1 MTKLIFLGTKGEIE
15 ESTEKHQYHS
25 SLLLI
30 SQNYR
35 LLIDHGMIHKM
46 DLTTITPDGILVTHA
61 HPDHY
66 IWLNEEVNIQVPVYL
81 TNDTYNY
88 GKYKPSQS
96 NIIKPGIPF
105 QLGPFNCLAYQVIHS
120 LRCPTVG
127 YKIYVEGN
135 KIAYNPDLIDII
147 NKDNILY
154 DVSYYVGDGSAI
166 RSNLV
171 RRRAN
176 QLFGHTRIITQINWC
191 HKFGIKN
198 IVFTHLGKEIITKE
212 EELTKSYP
220 EIILAYDGMELII

>member
-35 LLIDHGMIHKM
+35 LLIDHGKIHKM
-46 DLTTITPDGILVTHA
+46 DLATITPDGIMVTHA

-105 QLGPFNCLAYQVIHS
+105 QLGPFDCLAYRVIHS

-147 NKDNILY
+147 NKDNILR
-154 DVSYYVGDGSAI
+154 DVSI
-166 RSNLV
+166 M
-171 RRRAN
+171 
-176 QLFGHTRIITQINWC
+176 W
-191 HKFGIKN
+191 
-198 IVFTHLGKEIITKE
+198 
-212 EELTKSYP
+212 
-220 EIILAYDGMELII
+220 GMVLR